1 MFRTRYLTVL
11 AAVML
16 VAVAFVTSGCK
27 QAEVEATPEVTSSW
41 PEATN
46 EPVVSEPAIPPRWPL
61 TGLDAPD
68 DASRSTRVMSV
79 KVENS
84 PVARP
89 QSGLQAADVVYE
101 SVTEG
106 GITRFNLLFHSQM
119 PDSVGPV
126 RSARMSDTDIVPQ
139 YGAMFAFSGAS
150 SYVTGQ
156 LGAVKFD
163 NLSQDRGWT
172 AGYQRVSGKSAPH
185 NLYLDVGALR
195 DAAMARDYTATQNL
209 QSFLYDH
216 AASTPATI
224 TANSVNI
231 RFSNANT
238 VDWTYDAD
246 RDAYL
251 RENGGRVHMDAV
263 AGEQVGATNVV
274 VLWAQHLATGVRDMT
289 NSMTYDI
296 KLTGSGN
303 CAVFHNG
310 VRYDGTWE
318 AGATTPPS
326 FKAADGSPLKLAPGN
341 TWFQV
346 VSPDVNISV
355 K

>member
-41 PEATN
+41 PVATT
-46 EPVVSEPAIPPRWPL
+46 EPVVAEPVVPPRWPL

-68 DASRSTRVMSV
+68 EASPQTRVVSV

-89 QSGLQAADVVYE
+89 QSGLQSADVVYE

-106 GITRFNLLFHSQM
+106 GVTRFNLLFHSDL
-119 PDSVGPV
+119 PESVGPV
-126 RSARMSDTDIVPQ
+126 RSARISDTYIVPQ
-139 YGAMFAFSGAS
+139 YGAMFAFSGS
-150 SYVTGQ
+150 SSFVKSA
-156 LGAVKFD
+156 LGRVEFD
-163 NLSQDRGWT
+163 NLSQDSGWT
-172 AGYQRVSGKSAPH
+172 AGYRRTSTRSAPH
-185 NLYLDVGALR
+185 NLYLDVAKLR
-195 DAAMARDYTATQNL
+195 DAAIERDRSATQNI
-209 QSFLYDH
+209 QSFQYDY
-216 AASTPATI
+216 AASAPATI

-238 VDWTYDAD
+238 VDWTYDSAK
-246 RDAYL
+246 DAYM
-251 RENGGRVHMDAV
+251 RVNGGKVHMDANT
-263 AGEQVGATNVV
+263 GEQVSATNVV
-274 VLWAQHLATGVRDMT
+274 VVWAQHSPTGARDVT
-289 NSMTYDI
+289 GSMTYDI